1 MKTFATALLTA
12 AACLT
17 ITATTGF
24 AHPAGH
30 QYNLKVGDRSVF
42 TADNLQC
49 QVLTKA
55 QVVCGA
61 LKVTNGI
68 HVYYSPTQLE
78 VVKIAATATKGTVLF
93 NVKR

>member
-1 MKTFATALLTA
+1 MKTFATALVTA
-12 AACLT
+12 AVCLA
-17 ITATTGF
+17 IAATTGF
-24 AHPAGH
+24 ARPSGH

-42 TADNLQC
+42 TSDNLQC
-49 QVLTKA
+49 QVLAKA

-68 HVYYSPTQLE
+68 HVYYSPTRIE
-78 VVKIAATATKGTVLF
+78 VVKIGATTQKGTVLF

>member
-1 MKTFATALLTA
+1 MKTLSTALLTA
-12 AACLT
+12 AACLA
-17 ITATTGF
+17 ITAATGF
-24 AHPAGH
+24 ARPAGH

-42 TADNLQC
+42 TSDNLQC

-68 HVYYSPTQLE
+68 HVYYSPTQIE
-78 VVKIAATATKGTVLF
+78 IVKIGASAAKGTVLF